1 MSSQNR
7 VSAYIIAFNEAEKI
21 VAAVRSLG
29 WADEIIVADSGSTDG
44 MIGIAEALGAQTQLF
59 HGEVDSAFGLVP
71 ELPAASTISE
81 WRDEIHARTGS

>member
-44 MIGIAEALGAQTQLF
+44 MIGIAEALGARVVQIPFNGYGDLRNQ
-59 HGEVDSAFGLVP
+59 AI
-71 ELPAASTISE
+71 ELLPVSL
-81 WRDEIHARTGS
+81 DFQP

>member
-44 MIGIAEALGAQTQLF
+44 MIGRGDPPRCS
-59 HGEVDSAFGLVP
+59 V
-71 ELPAASTISE
+71 
-81 WRDEIHARTGS
+81 